1 MDRGHDDFSGRDL
14 VDDILVESLG
24 RVGLSNPTPMPTTYE
39 TANKSYLDST
49 RSGRVIKG
57 DIGFPLGT
65 TRRIH
70 VHGITHH
77 VVRHVCVYGRVGVCA
92 RERWG
97 WPGAKTGSLSLNAS
111 FARFCPLLPVF
122 FFALF
127 TCPRAHL
134 RPLSAALWLGSACL
148 GSLGT
153 VKLRLAWADRG
164 FVAEPHRLGRSS
176 PRQQDDP
183 GHLVRAVPGPPNP
196 GPVPICASGLGI
208 GSCLALSGQTQL
220 IHQTKDPRFVW
231 CNPSP
236 SSSRLN
242 FDSTD
247 RAQPEEAPEAR
258 PAQQPKYQTFFLHTS
273 KNALRHRPLVR
284 ARTKDEKRL
293 RSRRQSRACSPHAVP
308 CLSSHSSLP
317 LHPSWPVLPPGCIQV
332 PADHARSC
340 CENRVPRFRTQSSGF
355 RVSGTAS
362 KPSFIFGRKRGGL
375 SCCGRRLS
383 PRDSR
388 PPASLDRLYQAPPR
402 QRLASARSDCQ
413 VVALTK
419 FWGEGPR

>member
-1 MDRGHDDFSGRDL
+1 MRVRACGSVCKREMGVAGGQNWQPELERL
-14 VDDILVESLG
+14 V
-24 RVGLSNPTPMPTTYE
+24 
-39 TANKSYLDST
+39 
-49 RSGRVIKG
+49 
-57 DIGFPLGT
+57 
-65 TRRIH
+65 
-70 VHGITHH
+70 
-77 VVRHVCVYGRVGVCA
+77 
-92 RERWG
+92 
-97 WPGAKTGSLSLNAS
+97 
-111 FARFCPLLPVF
+111 CPLLPAVAGLF

-127 TCPRAHL
+127 FCPRAHL

-220 IHQTKDPRFVW
+220 IHQTKDPRVVW

-236 SSSRLN
+236 SSSRLD

-258 PAQQPKYQTFFLHTS
+258 PAQQSKYQTFFLHTS

-284 ARTKDEKRL
+284 ARTKD
-293 RSRRQSRACSPHAVP
+293 
-308 CLSSHSSLP
+308 
-317 LHPSWPVLPPGCIQV
+317 
-332 PADHARSC
+332 
-340 CENRVPRFRTQSSGF
+340 
-355 RVSGTAS
+355 
-362 KPSFIFGRKRGGL
+362 
-375 SCCGRRLS
+375 
-383 PRDSR
+383 
-388 PPASLDRLYQAPPR
+388 
-402 QRLASARSDCQ
+402 
-413 VVALTK
+413 
-419 FWGEGPR
+419 